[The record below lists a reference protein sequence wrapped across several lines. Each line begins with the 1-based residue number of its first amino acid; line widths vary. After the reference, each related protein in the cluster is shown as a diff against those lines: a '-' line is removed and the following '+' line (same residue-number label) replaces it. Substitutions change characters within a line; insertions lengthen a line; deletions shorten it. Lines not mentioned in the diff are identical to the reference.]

1 MNMTDA
7 QIVAGIKNNDD
18 KTWRLIYRSMKKSF
32 YSTIA
37 KMPESYILSSDEIE
51 DIFQDVCI
59 LLMDAV
65 KKDKFKVVE
74 GSHIFNWLVTTG
86 RFKVM
91 NMARASKSRSKSEA
105 RQGNNSPHIIN
116 LYSPK
121 QAADEETGPDMA
133 DIQTEQ
139 DLFLDRV
146 FASIP
151 ESCKSILKHFYWDKM
166 PMDEIASLVGLKN
179 ADSAKATKNKC
190 MNKFKDISRKLFEDE
205 EFAEESIRGAAERSA
220 LRDLLREEQ
229 ELDNGMSIAA
239 LDEPDDEPD
248 GNNDYERN

>member
-1 MNMTDA
+1 MTDA

-18 KTWRLIYRSMKKSF
+18 KTWRHIYRSMKKSF

-37 KMPESYILSSDEIE
+37 KMPESCILSSDEIE

-105 RQGNNSPHIIN
+105 KQGNNSPHIIN

-121 QAADEETGPDMA
+121 QTADEETGPDMA

-139 DLFLDRV
+139 DLFLDRF

-248 GNNDYERN
+248 GNNDSERN

>member
-1 MNMTDA
+1 MTDA

-248 GNNDYERN
+248 GNNDSERN

>member
-1 MNMTDA
+1 MTDA
-7 QIVAGIKNNDD
+7 QIVAGIKSNDD
-18 KTWRLIYRSMKKSF
+18 KTWRYIYRSMKKSF

-37 KMPESYILSSDEIE
+37 KAQESCILSSDEVE
-51 DIFQDVCI
+51 DIFQEVCI

-65 KKDKFKVVE
+65 KKDKFKVMG

-91 NMARASKSRSKSEA
+91 NMARASKSRSKSA
-105 RQGNNSPHIIN
+105 PKQDANTPHIIS
-116 LYSPK
+116 LYRPE
-121 QAADEETGPDMA
+121 QTGNEETGPDMTT
-133 DIQTEQ
+133 IQTEQ

-151 ESCKSILKHFYWDKM
+151 ESCRSILKRFYWDKM
-166 PMDEIASLVGLKN
+166 PMDEIASLIGLKN

-190 MNKFKDISRKLFEDE
+190 MNKFKEIANKLFEDE

-239 LDEPDDEPD
+239 LDVPE
-248 GNNDYERN
+248 GNNDPEKN

>member
-1 MNMTDA
+1 MTDA